1 MVKFTSGV
9 VNRYLADA
17 VMSFSD
23 PPSGWKDLVSPAAVS
38 RARSAPQL
46 LALFALAEESCLT
59 QGHALFLRLPMFN
72 A

>member
-23 PPSGWKDLVSPAAVS
+23 PPSGWKDLVSPAAVG
-38 RARSAPQL
+38 RASSGPQL
-46 LALFALAEESCLT
+46 LALFALAEGAVSPK
-59 QGHALFLRLPMFN
+59 AMPSS
-72 A
+72 